1 MAIRIGILSPFYQSY
16 NYGEKLQ
23 AYALTEYLRRQGVEA
38 EQICYAQPGQT
49 ALFDEG
55 RKPRRVWNSAVM
67 RRRMGQRLLGWC
79 MPWLRGRVAQRCR
92 ALDSFD
98 AQVPHTAQCYDDG
111 GLFFLNGVYDGYLV
125 GSGQVWNPA
134 LWKRGYFFAFLYG
147 GNYCFSYAASL
158 ANALS
163 PSWESYFS
171 TCLTRLNGASVRE
184 RTAQHLVSRAIQRPV
199 ALSVDPVLLLQRS
212 DWALLAEDVQVQEPY
227 LFCFFEGPDWA
238 RRRAARRY
246 ARRRSLRIV
255 TLTHLQAAEGR
266 YFAGDI
272 CFGDQRL
279 YDVTPGQLIMLVERA
294 ECVMT
299 DSYHVTALS
308 ILFKKPFLVFER
320 EGNEHL
326 LTRLQDLLQLFHM
339 EDRYC
344 VGMRCIDVVYRM
356 EEPLGGYREPAEDF
370 EIRREASAAYLAAQL
385 KAIQAKA
392 KAQ

>member
-1 MAIRIGILSPFYQSY
+1 MAIRIGILSPFYQAY
-16 NYGEKLQ
+16 NYGDKLQ
-23 AYALTEYLRRQGVEA
+23 AYALTEYLRRQGAEA
-38 EQICYAQPGQT
+38 EQICYAQPSQT

-55 RKPRRVWNSAVM
+55 RHPRRLWNSATM

-79 MPWLRGRVAQRCR
+79 APWLRGRVAQRRR

-98 AQVPHTAQCYDDG
+98 ALVPHTEQCYDDG
-111 GLFFLNGVYDGYLV
+111 GLFFLNGAYDGYLV

-134 LWKRGYFFAFLYG
+134 AWKRGYFFAFLYG

-171 TCLTRLNGASVRE
+171 TCLTRLDGVSVRE
-184 RTAQHLVSRAIQRPV
+184 RTAQHLVSRAVQRPV
-199 ALSVDPVLLLQRS
+199 ALSVDPVLLLGRG
-212 DWALLAEDVQVQEPY
+212 DWALLSENIEVQGPY
-227 LFCFFEGPDWA
+227 LFCFFEGPG
-238 RRRAARRY
+238 RSMRRAARRY
-246 ARRRSLRIV
+246 AKRRSLRIV
-255 TLTHLQAAEGR
+255 TLPHLQGAEGR
-266 YFAGDI
+266 YFASDI
-272 CFGDQRL
+272 GFGDQRL

-308 ILFKKPFLVFER
+308 LLFKKPFLVFER

-326 LTRLQDLLQLFHM
+326 LTRLQDLLHMFHM

-356 EEPLGGYREPAEDF
+356 EEPLGGYREKPEDF
-370 EIRREASAAYLAAQL
+370 EARRAASEDYLAAQL
-385 KAIQAKA
+385 EAIQAKA
-392 KAQ
+392 VAQ